1 MPCQFEIV
9 IPLLYIKDTPLLDA
23 FPFGNEFIPLISA
36 VHLLSL
42 STVLVITSSEM
53 ILLSVGL
60 STSSN
65 NLRPI
70 ESLSILTYGQ
80 YLRV

>member
-1 MPCQFEIV
+1 MLFH
-9 IPLLYIKDTPLLDA
+9 LA

-36 VHLLSL
+36 FRLLSL